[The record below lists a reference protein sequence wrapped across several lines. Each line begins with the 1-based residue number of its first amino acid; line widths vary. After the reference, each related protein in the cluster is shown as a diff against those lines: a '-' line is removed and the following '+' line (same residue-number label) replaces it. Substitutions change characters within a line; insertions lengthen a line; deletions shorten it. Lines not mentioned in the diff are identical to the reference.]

1 MGGASGLMKTYL
13 LKFIRVKPVSCIP
26 AGRNVSLDVIQM
38 LMFVRYF
45 SMYSCDILLDIRKYL
60 KGFRMKYVILYLDIF
75 IYLYCVRMKD
85 LGKVRKGFA
94 FRLRVAA

>member
-1 MGGASGLMKTYL
+1 
-13 LKFIRVKPVSCIP
+13 
-26 AGRNVSLDVIQM
+26 
-38 LMFVRYF
+38 MFN
-45 SMYSCDILLDIRKYL
+45 L

-85 LGKVRKGFA
+85 LGKVRKGYA